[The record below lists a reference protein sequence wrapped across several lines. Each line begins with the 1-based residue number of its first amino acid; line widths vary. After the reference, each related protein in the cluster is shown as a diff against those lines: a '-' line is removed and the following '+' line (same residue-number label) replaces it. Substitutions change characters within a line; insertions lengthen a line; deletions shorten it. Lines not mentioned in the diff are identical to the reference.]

1 MMGPNHPDYRRPRMT
16 RGLFF
21 APARGSCVTTRCC
34 AALLMVI
41 AAVPCPALSPDEVMV
56 IANRDVAGSVELAR
70 YYMEKRAVRS
80 ILELSLGQL
89 QGSIGRA
96 DYNDKVL
103 EPVRKAL
110 AEREPTSPIRCLV
123 TVYGVPYK
131 VGPRGPLPD
140 KSVELAQWRQ
150 KLQAQQDISAALAA
164 EGRKNTTAFQ
174 QSEARVMQYRAEVN
188 RITGAETGASL
199 DSELSLARFE
209 DYDLFR
215 WRPNDLLNNPVPEIS
230 RTLMVSRLDGPSLE
244 IVRALVDKALA
255 AETHGLQGVAYVD
268 SRGITR
274 RDPFGQYD
282 ASLRELAAMIHRQG
296 LFEVHHESTEAL
308 FQDGDCPRTAVYC
321 GWYSL
326 KNYIDAFDFV
336 DGAVGYHIA
345 SFEAV
350 DLRDPNS
357 TQWCPAMLRDGI
369 TATLG
374 PVAEPYLQAFPKPD
388 MFFSKLFAG
397 RCLVEAFCAT
407 NPYNSWQMLL
417 IGDPLYRPFKRP

>member
-1 MMGPNHPDYRRPRMT
+1 MP
-16 RGLFF
+16 
-21 APARGSCVTTRCC
+21 CC
-34 AALLMVI
+34 AALLMLL
-41 AAVPCPALSPDEVMV
+41 AASCPALGPDEVMV

-70 YYMEKRAVRS
+70 YYMDRRAVRS
-80 ILELSLGQL
+80 ILELSLGEL
-89 QGSIGRA
+89 RDSISRA

-103 EPVRKAL
+103 TPVRKAL
-110 AEREPTSPIRCLV
+110 AQQEATGPIRCLL

-131 VGPRGPLPD
+131 VGPRGPLPN
-140 KSVELAQWRQ
+140 KSAELAQWRA
-150 KLQAQQDISAALAA
+150 KLKAQQDISATLAK
-164 EGRKNTTAFQ
+164 EGKSNTTAYQ

-215 WRPNDLLNNPVPEIS
+215 WRPNDLLNHPVPEIS
-230 RTLMVSRLDGPSLE
+230 RTLMVSRLDGPSLD
-244 IVRALVDKALA
+244 IARALVDKALA
-255 AETHGLQGVAYVD
+255 AEAQGLQGVAYVD

-274 RDPFGQYD
+274 RDAFGLYD
-282 ASLRELAAMIHRQG
+282 GCLRDLAAMIQRHG
-296 LFEVHHESTEAL
+296 LFEVRHESTEAL
-308 FQDGDCPRTAVYC
+308 FQSGDCPRTALYC

-326 KNYIDAFDFV
+326 KNYVDAFEFV

-357 TQWCPAMLRDGI
+357 TQWGPAMLRDGI

-397 RCLVEAFCAT
+397 RCLVEAFYAT

-417 IGDPLYRPFKRP
+417 IGDPLYRPFKRPN

>member
-1 MMGPNHPDYRRPRMT
+1 MP
-16 RGLFF
+16 
-21 APARGSCVTTRCC
+21 CC
-34 AALLMVI
+34 AALLMLL
-41 AAVPCPALSPDEVMV
+41 AASCPALSPDEVMV

-70 YYMEKRAVRS
+70 YYVEKRAARS

-89 QGSIGRA
+89 QDSIGRA

-110 AEREPTSPIRCLV
+110 AEWEPTSPIRCLV
-123 TVYGVPYK
+123 TVYGVPYR
-131 VGPRGPLPD
+131 VSPRGPLPD
-140 KSVELAQWRQ
+140 TSAELAQWSQ
-150 KLQAQQDISAALAA
+150 KLQTQQNASAALAA
-164 EGRKNTTAFQ
+164 EGGKNTAAYQ

-188 RITGAETGASL
+188 RITGVETGASL

-215 WRPNDLLNNPVPEIS
+215 WRPNDLLSHPVPEVS

-244 IVRALVDKALA
+244 IARGLVDKALA
-255 AETHGLQGVAYVD
+255 AEAQGLQGVAYID
-268 SRGITR
+268 SRGLTR
-274 RDPFGQYD
+274 RDAFGLYD
-282 ASLRELAAMIHRQG
+282 GCLRELAAMIRRQG
-296 LFEVHHESTEAL
+296 LFEVCLESTEAL
-308 FQDGDCPRTAVYC
+308 FQSGDCPRTALYC

-326 KNYIDAFDFV
+326 KDYVDAFEFV
-336 DGAVGYHIA
+336 DGAIGYHIA

-357 TQWCPAMLRDGI
+357 TQWCPAMLRKGI

-388 MFFSKLFAG
+388 MFFSKLLAG
-397 RCLVEAFCAT
+397 RCLVEAFYAT